1 MLAKR
6 PYMRGEYQWERTSAL
21 TWLLSAI
28 AAGFL
33 IQLTFGLWLGGGNDR
48 LGQVA
53 AFSTPGLRQ
62 SWGAVLLSHVFLHS
76 TRFIFHAI
84 GNGLLLYFLGRELV
98 PLLGARRFV
107 GLFFAASTVG
117 ALAWLAVHWN
127 RPGDAHIGATA
138 ALCGLFVAFACFD
151 PGRRINFL
159 LFFIWPVT
167 LKPRQIAVA
176 LLGFSLIGF
185 FLHEL
190 PATALPFD
198 LSIAHSA
205 HLGGLLAGWV
215 YFRFVHRARWFNPDD
230 RGEAAPRRLTAPAA
244 AETEALPA
252 GFDFAPPATSPEDI
266 RAEVDR
272 ILDKINSHGLGSL
285 SPAERRL
292 LDEARDNLPR
302 R

>member
-1 MLAKR
+1 
-6 PYMRGEYQWERTSAL
+6 MRGEYHREKTSAL

-33 IQLTFGLWLGGGNDR
+33 LQVVFGFWLGGAGDR
-48 LGQVA
+48 LEQLA
-53 AFSTPGLRQ
+53 ALSAPGARQ
-62 SWGAVLLSHVFLHS
+62 SWGAVLLSHAFFHS
-76 TRFIFHAI
+76 TRFIFHAV
-84 GNGLLLYFLGRELV
+84 GNGLLLYFLGRELI

-107 GLFFAASTVG
+107 GLFFAANTLG
-117 ALAWLAVHWN
+117 ALAWLAVHGD
-127 RPGDAHIGATA
+127 RPGDAHLGATA
-138 ALCGLFVAFACFD
+138 AICGLFVAFAGFD
-151 PGRRINFL
+151 PGRRLDFL
-159 LFFIWPVT
+159 LFFVWPVS
-167 LKPRQIAVA
+167 LKPRHVVLA

-198 LSIAHSA
+198 LAIAHSA
-205 HLGGLLAGWV
+205 HLGGMLAGFV
-215 YFRFVHRARWFNPDD
+215 YFRFVHRAHWFNLQD
-230 RGEAAPRRLTAPAA
+230 RGEVARPRWLPSPAA
-244 AETEALPA
+244 AAEAEPA
-252 GFDFAPPATSPEDI
+252 APGFDLAPPATSPEDI

-272 ILDKINSHGLGSL
+272 ILDKINSHGLASL